1 MKYLTIKHRFFR
13 HVLTIPFLFL
23 AVVPIAVLDLYIEIF
38 HRFSF
43 PFYHIPYVK
52 RRKYIKIDRHKL
64 SYLNVVQKANCV
76 YCGYVNGVIHYWSKI
91 IGEMEKYFCSIKH
104 QENESFISPEHHEN
118 FIEYSDKKA
127 FNQKYLSKKTP
138 FL

>member
-1 MKYLTIKHRFFR
+1 MKYITIKHRFFR
-13 HVLTIPFLFL
+13 HILTAPFLFF
-23 AVVPIAVLDLYIEIF
+23 AVVPIALLDLYIEIY

-64 SYLNVVQKANCV
+64 SYLNVVQKTNCV
-76 YCGYVNGVIHYWSKI
+76 YCGYVNGVIHYWSAI
-91 IGEMEKYFCSIKH
+91 IGETENYWCSIKH
-104 QENESFISPEHHEN
+104 QENDGFISPKHHKE
-118 FIEYSDKKA
+118 FLDYSNEEGFDEQ
-127 FNQKYLSKKTP
+127 FRSKKTP